1 MKKMLPP
8 PRQLLLPALVCCL
21 PLVVAAVAPT
31 MAAAAPAVS
40 VSQPV
45 QVISGRVTDEKG
57 QGLPGVSILVV
68 GTTTGTSTNSEG
80 QFTLDVPT
88 GSVLA
93 FSYVGY
99 VTQNVTVGQ
108 DATINVQLLEDMQKL
123 NEVVVVG
130 YLTQKR
136 EDVTGSVATV
146 SAVDVK
152 RAPVATLGEAIQGR
166 VPGVTVSS
174 SGSPGQASVIN
185 IRGLGTLGGNSQPLY
200 VVDGLWLENLRDFN
214 PQDAES
220 VQVLK
225 DAASLAPYGSRGA
238 NGVIVITTK
247 RGKVGAPAITMNV
260 YGGVQNIAKRYDLT
274 NAAQWAAIT
283 NQAYDNSGETRQ
295 PYANALP
302 PGIDTDWQKEF
313 FKQGSVQSYDLG
325 VSGGGTADNGNT
337 SNYNISGGYFKQNG
351 TVVGPKFER
360 YSARVNSGFNSGK
373 LRVGESL
380 LLTHTNQTRVNGL
393 PFIDIV
399 RMLPVTPVYDSTQ
412 IGGYG
417 LSTPN
422 AVSYGTNPVGAQKI
436 FSNTGTS
443 NRVQG
448 SVFGEYTI
456 LPWLRYR
463 LNLAMEYHGYHDQE
477 KRQYGLLRYS
487 GDNTTDARSY
497 YAENQ
502 GNELFGMAEN
512 TLTFDKSFGDHNVTA
527 VAGYSQQRFRSEFT
541 RGLNSQYGTGP
552 IYYWSL
558 DAGTENPQV
567 NGSIYTN
574 TRRSFFGQLTYDYDQ
589 RYLFTAAYRND
600 ASSRFAPGRR
610 NGNFG
615 AASVGWRI
623 SREKFF
629 EGVTAISD
637 LKLRASYGQLG
648 NEQIGGDYGG
658 SYRYQGFINPNV
670 NYPFGGAQNT
680 VNGAIQTNFASQ
692 NITWETRRTT
702 NIGFDMGLLEN
713 RLTFG
718 ADYYIANTTD
728 ALIDPAIA
736 ALYGNTGRNPY
747 QPIGEIRNKGFDFLL
762 GYNENRTAFKY
773 GINANLSTVKNEVI
787 SLGTT
792 GDQANFFNA
801 GPSGVTRTETGY
813 EIGSFYLL
821 QFDGIYQTGDA
832 NIPAGLQPGDVRY
845 KDVDGDGV
853 IDYDKD
859 RAHVG
864 RVFPKFNYGLNL
876 TASYAN
882 FDLAAF
888 FQGIQG
894 NDVFNNTKYWLE
906 RVDQIGN
913 YTTDFQPWTPENNST
928 TTPRAVVT
936 GNSAVNNAKINSTR
950 WLEDG
955 SYMRLKNVQ
964 IGYTLPASITDRL
977 KGITRFR
984 IYASG
989 QNVFTITDYSGYDPE
1004 TVGGV
1009 VGNLVRGLDEGS
1021 YPNVRT
1027 FTLGVQIGL

>member
-8 PRQLLLPALVCCL
+8 PRQLLLPALACCL

-31 MAAAAPAVS
+31 MAAAAPAPAVS
-40 VSQPV
+40 VSRPAQP
-45 QVISGRVTDEKG
+45 ISGRVTDEKG
-57 QGLPGVSILVV
+57 QGLPGVSVMV
-68 GTTTGTSTNSEG
+68 TGTTTGTSTNSEG
-80 QFTLDVPT
+80 QFTLDVPA
-88 GSVLA
+88 GAVLT

-99 VTQNVTVGQ
+99 VTQSVTVSS
-108 DATINVQLLEDMQKL
+108 DATINVQLLEDMQRL

-136 EDVTGSVATV
+136 EDVTGSVASI

-166 VPGVTVSS
+166 MPGVTVSN
-174 SGSPGQASVIN
+174 SGSPGQAPVIN
-185 IRGLGTLGGNSQPLY
+185 IRGLGTLSSGSGPLY
-200 VVDGLWLENLRDFN
+200 VVDGLWLDNLRDFN
-214 PQDAES
+214 QQDAES
-220 VQVLK
+220 IQVLK

-238 NGVIVITTK
+238 NGVIIITTK
-247 RGKVGAPAITMNV
+247 RGKVGPPSVTMNV

-283 NQAYDNSGETRQ
+283 NQAYDNSGEIRQ
-295 PYANALP
+295 PYANAL

-325 VSGGGTADNGNT
+325 ISGGGTGTSGST
-337 SNYNISGGYFKQNG
+337 SNYNISGGYFKQDG
-351 TVVGPKFER
+351 TVIGPKFER
-360 YSARVNSGFNSGK
+360 FSARVNSGVNSGK
-373 LRVGESL
+373 LRVGETL
-380 LLTHTNQTRVNGL
+380 LLTRTNQTRVNGL

-422 AVSYGTNPVGAQKI
+422 AVSYGTNPVAAQKI
-436 FSNTGTS
+436 LENTGSS

-448 SVFGEYTI
+448 SVFGEYAI

-477 KRQYGLLRYS
+477 KRQYGLTRYS
-487 GDNTTDARSY
+487 GDVAAPSY

-512 TLTFDKSFGDHNVTA
+512 TLTFDKSFGNHNVTA

-541 RGLNSQYGTGP
+541 RGVNNEYGVGP
-552 IYYWSL
+552 VYYWSL
-558 DAGTENPQV
+558 DAGSLNPQV
-567 NGSIYTN
+567 VGSTYTIG
-574 TRRSFFGQLTYDYDQ
+574 RRSYFAQLTYDYDQ

-600 ASSRFAPGRR
+600 ASSRFAPGKRDA
-610 NGNFG
+610 NFG

-629 EGVTAISD
+629 EGITAISD
-637 LKLRASYGQLG
+637 LKFRASYGQLG
-648 NEQIGGDYGG
+648 NELLVGPYGG
-658 SYRYQGFINPNV
+658 AYLYQGNINPNV
-670 NYPFGGAQNT
+670 NYPFGTAQVIT
-680 VNGAIQTNFASQ
+680 NGATQTAFASPT
-692 NITWETRRTT
+692 IKWETRKTT
-702 NIGFDMGLLEN
+702 NIGFDIAFLEN
-713 RLTFG
+713 RLNFG
-718 ADYYIANTTD
+718 ADYYTSTTDD
-728 ALIDPAIA
+728 ALIDPNVAL
-736 ALYGNTGRNPY
+736 LYGNSGPKPY
-747 QPIGEIRNKGFDFLL
+747 QPIGEIRNRGFDFLL
-762 GYNENRTAFKY
+762 GYNESRGSFKY
-773 GINANLSTVKNEVI
+773 GINANLSTLQNEI
-787 SLGTT
+787 IDAGTQ
-792 GDQANFFNA
+792 GDQPSFLLG
-801 GPSGVTRTETGY
+801 GPSDITRTEKGY

-832 NIPAGLQPGDVRY
+832 NIPAGLQAGDARY
-845 KDVDGDGV
+845 KDLNNDGEITDA
-853 IDYDKD
+853 D

-864 RVFPKFNYGLNL
+864 RVFPKFTYGLNL
-876 TASYAN
+876 TASYGG
-882 FDLAAF
+882 FDVAAF

-906 RVDQIGN
+906 RVDQVGN
-913 YTTDFQPWTPENNST
+913 YTTDFQPWTIENQST

-936 GNSAVNNAKINSTR
+936 GLSAANNARFASTR

-955 SYMRLKNVQ
+955 SYMRLKNAQ
-964 IGYTLPASITDRL
+964 IGYTLPESITSRV
-977 KGITRFR
+977 KGISRFR
-984 IYASG
+984 IYVSG
-989 QNVFTITDYSGYDPE
+989 QNIFTVTNYSGYDPE
-1004 TVGGV
+1004 TVGGT
-1009 VGNLVRGLDEGS
+1009 GGALVRGLDEGS

>member
-1 MKKMLPP
+1 
-8 PRQLLLPALVCCL
+8 
-21 PLVVAAVAPT
+21 
-31 MAAAAPAVS
+31 MAAARPAMS
-40 VSQPV
+40 TSRPV
-45 QVISGRVTDEKG
+45 QVISGRVTDERG

-80 QFTLDVPT
+80 QYTLDVPP

-108 DATINVQLLEDMQKL
+108 DATINVQLMEDMQKL

-166 VPGVTVSS
+166 LPGVSVSS

-200 VVDGLWLENLRDFN
+200 VVDGLWTDNLRDFN

-238 NGVIVITTK
+238 NGVIIITTK

-283 NQAYDNSGETRQ
+283 NQAYDNSGEVRQ

-302 PGIDTDWQKEF
+302 PGIDTDWQDEF

-325 VSGGGTADNGNT
+325 VSGGGSGTDGSS
-337 SNYNISGGYFKQNG
+337 SNYNISGGYFKQDG

-360 YSARVNSGFNSGK
+360 YSARVNSGFTSGK
-373 LRVGESL
+373 LKVGESL
-380 LLTHTNQTRVNGL
+380 LLTRTHQTRVNGL

-399 RMLPVTPVYDSTQ
+399 RMLPVTPVYDPTQ
-412 IGGYG
+412 PGGFG

-422 AVSYGTNPVGAQKI
+422 AVSYGTNPIAAQKLLE
-436 FSNTGTS
+436 NTGTS

-448 SVFGEYTI
+448 SVFGEYSF

-477 KRQYGLLRYS
+477 KRQYGLTRYS
-487 GDNTTDARSY
+487 GDVANPSY

-512 TLTFDKSFGDHNVTA
+512 TLTFDKSFGSHNVTA

-541 RGLNSQYGTGP
+541 RGQNNEYGRGP
-552 IYYWSL
+552 VYYWAL
-558 DAGTENPQV
+558 DAGSLNPQV
-567 NGSIYTN
+567 VGSTYTI
-574 TRRSFFGQLTYDYDQ
+574 TRRSYFGQLSYDYDQ

-600 ASSRFAPGRR
+600 ASSRFEPGKRS
-610 NGNFG
+610 GNFG
-615 AASVGWRI
+615 AGSLGWRI

-648 NEQIGGDYGG
+648 NEQIGGAYGG
-658 SYRYQGFINPNV
+658 AYNYQGSINPNV
-670 NYPFGGAQNT
+670 NYPFGAGQT
-680 VNGAIQTNFASQ
+680 ITNGSTQTAFASRG
-692 NITWETRRTT
+692 ITWETRKTT
-702 NIGFDMGLLEN
+702 NVGFDIAFLEN
-713 RLTFG
+713 RLSFG
-718 ADYYIANTTD
+718 ADYYTSTTEN
-728 ALIDPAIA
+728 ALVAPAIA
-736 ALYGNTGRNPY
+736 LLYGNGGGNPY
-747 QPIGEIRNKGFDFLL
+747 QPIGEIRNSGFDFLL
-762 GYNENRTAFKY
+762 GYNDNRSTFKY

-787 SLGTT
+787 NLGTS

-801 GPSGVTRTETGY
+801 GPSGVTRTEAGY
-813 EIGSFYLL
+813 EVGSFYLF
-821 QFDGIYQTGDA
+821 QFDGIYQTGDQ
-832 NIPAGLQPGDVRY
+832 NIPAGLKPGDVRY
-845 KDVDGDGV
+845 KDLDGDGV
-853 IDYDKD
+853 ITDAD

-864 RVFPKFNYGLNL
+864 RVFPKFSYGLNL
-876 TASYAN
+876 TASYGG

-913 YTTDFQPWTPENNST
+913 YTTDFQPWTPENPSN

-936 GNSAVNNAKINSTR
+936 GASAANNAKVNSTR

-955 SYMRLKNVQ
+955 SYLRLKNLQ
-964 IGYTLPASITDRL
+964 IGYTLPQSITERV
-977 KGITRFR
+977 KGINRFR
-984 IYASG
+984 IYASS
-989 QNVFTITDYSGYDPE
+989 QNLFTVTDYSGYDPE

-1009 VGNLVRGLDEGS
+1009 DGNLVRGLDEGS

-1027 FTLGVQIGL
+1027 FTLGLQIGL